1 MKKNILIV
9 DDEKS
14 ICTFLALAL
23 EDEYEVYT
31 ADSPE
36 QAYEL
41 LEKEKI
47 SLVILDLML
56 GEASGMDVLREIKE
70 KDADIAVIMMTAY
83 GDIKTSVEAI
93 KQGAFH
99 YLSKPVD
106 IDELQHYIRQA
117 LEMQHLSR
125 RVESLSAALEEL
137 EQRTYY
143 GDIVGKSE
151 PMQKIYQLIEKVKDI
166 DTSVIITGER
176 GTGKELV
183 ARAIH
188 HDGARR
194 NENFVSINCAAIPEG
209 LLEEEFFG
217 HAKGTFTGAIADK
230 KGKLELADHGTLFL
244 DEIGDMPLALQGK
257 LLRVLQEK
265 EMMPVGGV
273 EYKKI
278 DVRVICAT
286 NRNLMAMVQEGT
298 FRQDLYYRL
307 HVVNIHVPPLKERKQ
322 DIPDLCETI
331 LARLGKEMKRP
342 AATLTPEAERFLL
355 EYNYPGNV
363 RELINILEYAC
374 IVCTDGKI
382 DIKDF
387 PGEMLGNQRLNAA
400 MAGGMPIEGSI
411 VLEELTPAEA
421 VNRYLSGM
429 AIKDVER
436 LLIENALMKNP
447 QSKRAAAKEL
457 GISDRSLF
465 YKIQEYGL

>member
-1 MKKNILIV
+1 MRRKILII

-14 ICTFLALAL
+14 ICTFLAMAL
-23 EDEYEVYT
+23 EDEYEVFT
-31 ADSPE
+31 AETPKR
-36 QAYEL
+36 AYEIF
-41 LEKEKI
+41 EEEKI
-47 SLVILDLML
+47 SLVILDLLL
-56 GEASGMDVLREIKE
+56 GETSGLEVLRELKARDSE
-70 KDADIAVIMMTAY
+70 VAVIMVTAY
-83 GDIKTSVEAI
+83 GDIKSSVEAI

-99 YLSKPVD
+99 YLSKPLD
-106 IDELQHYIRQA
+106 LDELRHYIRQA
-117 LEMQHLSR
+117 LEMQNLSR
-125 RVESLSAALEEL
+125 RVEGLSAALEEL

-143 GDIVGKSE
+143 GDMVGKSE
-151 PMQKIYQLIEKVKDI
+151 AMQKIYRLIDKVKDL
-166 DTSVIITGER
+166 DTNVIITGES

-188 HDGARR
+188 REGSRR
-194 NENFVSINCAAIPEG
+194 KENFVSINCAAIPEG

-217 HAKGTFTGAIADK
+217 HVKGTFTGAIADK

-244 DEIGDMPLALQGK
+244 DEVGDMPLALQGK

-286 NRNLMAMVQEGT
+286 NRNLMSMVQEGT

-307 HVVNIHVPPLKERKQ
+307 HVMNIPVPPLRERKQ
-322 DIPDLCETI
+322 DIPDLCASI
-331 LARLGKEMKRP
+331 LARLAETMKRP
-342 AATLTPEAERFLL
+342 AAALAPEAERFLL

-374 IVCTDGKI
+374 IVCSEGKI
-382 DIKDF
+382 EVNDF
-387 PGEMLGNQRLNAA
+387 PGEILETQRSARTAA
-400 MAGGMPIEGSI
+400 DQ
-411 VLEELTPAEA
+411 PAREMTSGEA
-421 VNRYLSGM
+421 VRQYLSGLT
-429 AIKDVER
+429 IKDVEK
-436 LLIENALMKNP
+436 LLIKNALQENP
-447 QSKRAAAKEL
+447 HSKRAAARAL